1 MARVSPRK
9 IWFASIPGSE
19 TPPLQNGGDFFSLN
33 HVPLPYTSGK
43 TRKDNMPELVKKTA
57 IENGDLP
64 KKYSKKELK
73 KMSRVLK
80 PLENILNEHYAE
92 HIIPKYGDI
101 AKKE

>member
-1 MARVSPRK
+1 M
-9 IWFASIPGSE
+9 
-19 TPPLQNGGDFFSLN
+19 N
-33 HVPLPYTSGK
+33 HVLLSYTNGK
-43 TRKDNMPELVKKTA
+43 TRKDNMPELVIKTA
-57 IENGDLP
+57 MENGDLP
-64 KKYSKKELK
+64 KKKYSKKELK

>member
-1 MARVSPRK
+1 M
-9 IWFASIPGSE
+9 SE
-19 TPPLQNGGDFFSLN
+19 P
-33 HVPLPYTSGK
+33 VI
-43 TRKDNMPELVKKTA
+43 KTA

-64 KKYSKKELK
+64 KKKYSKKELK

-92 HIIPKYGDI
+92 HIMSKHGDI